1 MGRKRHTV
9 ESIAAKLR
17 EAEVLMAKGQPLVEV
32 VPQMGISDATHYKWR
47 REYGGLQI
55 DQARRY

>member
-9 ESIAAKLR
+9 ESIVAMLR

-32 VPQMGISDATHYKWR
+32 VRQRDISDAMYYH
-47 REYGGLQI
+47 EVM
-55 DQARRY
+55 ASP